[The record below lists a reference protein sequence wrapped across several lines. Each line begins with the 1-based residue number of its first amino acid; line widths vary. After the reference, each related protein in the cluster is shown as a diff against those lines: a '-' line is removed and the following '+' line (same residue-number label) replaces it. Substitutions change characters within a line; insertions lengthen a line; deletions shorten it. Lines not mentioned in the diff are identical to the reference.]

1 MIEYD
6 ADMEPGQFY
15 YTLKKR
21 VEKYFAGNQVGL
33 MKQSLAGYRAMAVRM
48 RRAGCKTW
56 VVAAMLGCGS
66 LCGIQKKVT
75 CGLHP

>member
-21 VEKYFAGNQVGL
+21 VEKYFVGNQVGL
-33 MKQSLAGYRAMAVRM
+33 IKQSLAGCCAPAASTK
-48 RRAGCKTW
+48 RAGCKTW
-56 VVAAMLGCGS
+56 VVAAMLGCCC
-66 LCGIQKKVT
+66 LCGIQRKAT
-75 CGLHP
+75 CELHP